1 MTALDQCANM
11 LSSFG
16 NISVEPQIIPKQ
28 SCTCKVN
35 IFRLTLFSLCKNY
48 MHNVLWDCAEILP
61 QFVLDFINKLTVTIF
76 LSTKIES
83 SFNLIISC
91 FSFITQ

>member
-1 MTALDQCANM
+1 
-11 LSSFG
+11 
-16 NISVEPQIIPKQ
+16 
-28 SCTCKVN
+28 
-35 IFRLTLFSLCKNY
+35 
-48 MHNVLWDCAEILP
+48 MHNVVWDCAEILP